1 MPTQYTDNLA
11 LSLPEVGASR
21 DSWGGLLNDNFTA
34 LDATMPIGALIDFAG
49 SAAPSGWLLCDGRAV
64 SRTTYSDLFAVL
76 STSWGPGDGSTTFQ
90 LPNTPGRATVAAG
103 TVTDSNGNNVAFAF
117 GQTAG
122 AVLQN
127 IQQVHLPAYNLTATA
142 SGLHAHGGSVT
153 GVGDHMHTGATDTQ
167 GDHQHTLASANTAG
181 AALIAAGPIAWGGP
195 DITGVAGAHLHS
207 ISTYGAGAHS
217 HFISNDGSHTHT
229 VPSGG
234 GGQAVNMLSPV
245 IVMNKIIF
253 AGRQA
258 TVGTLAATV
267 QQRRQTTPLRGNH

>member
-11 LSLPEVGASR
+11 LNLPEVGASR
-21 DSWGGLLNDNFTA
+21 DSWGSLLNDNFTA

-64 SRTTYSDLFAVL
+64 SRSIYSDLFAVL
-76 STSWGPGDGSTTFQ
+76 GTSWGAGDGSTTFR
-90 LPNTPGRATVAAG
+90 LPNTPGRATVATG

-127 IQQVHLPAYNLTATA
+127 IQQAHLPAYNLTAAAAGTHSHGNSTGIA
-142 SGLHAHGGSVT
+142 GAHNHTVDSQGDHSHTYISPATPGPVMFSGGPFGVAGTTTTSTDGAHIHNVSYVDNHAHGIV
-153 GVGDHMHTGATDTQ
+153 
-167 GDHQHTLASANTAG
+167 
-181 AALIAAGPIAWGGP
+181 P
-195 DITGVAGAHLHS
+195 
-207 ISTYGAGAHS
+207 
-217 HFISNDGSHTHT
+217 DGSHTHT

-253 AGRQA
+253 AGKQA

-267 QQRRQTTPLRGNH
+267 QQRRQATPLRGSH